1 MEEKKA
7 WFLIGVV
14 TVICLIGLFF
24 SKFDI
29 RLLFEPLSADVHCRI
44 TLSKPIELSETYT
57 FHVKNR
63 RFHVLFRNWEVP
75 LTFKEKLSEP
85 FVEVVETDGTSDSY
99 IKDYRGKLYG
109 KFSDERSRKAA
120 LFYGRPNEVGIVN
133 PDTFPPGNYKLK
145 ATYNLYPPIHTDG
158 KFYHLNFKLAS
169 FHVPYR
175 NVVIEIDPGKTRIL
189 EVFPHMK
196 EFSVKRENG
205 KVVVKGKA
213 SRNSL
218 VEVEILTLP
227 FKTPGFFQHVP
238 DVKGRTERAN
248 RIPVLLHT
256 LSSALVLL
264 LKTLLILLPPALVF
278 IYLKFGKEKEFTVPQ
293 FLSFIPNPKRKPY
306 EVNLLFTGDAA
317 QGDENG
323 FYATV
328 LDLMRRKFISI
339 KPEGDDLLIKV
350 LKEPED
356 PYERKI
362 TDFFKRH
369 SVNGIFS
376 LKALRNRVEWA
387 KNERNIAYL
396 KSLKAELDPL
406 LKYEN
411 DELVNRHLN
420 LKGVRIAS
428 SFGMFSFFLF
438 IIISF
443 SLLFFL
449 RFFST
454 FNGYSVFILSLTL
467 FIASLIAAASPAQI
481 FGRWKKNYYMEKL
494 QWEAFKKFLTD
505 LALIKKY
512 APEDVVIWKEWL
524 VYGTALG
531 VAEKVEEALKKF
543 AKFEIPEVRT
553 LRAVRGN
560 FSSFSS
566 TLSSSI
572 SQASP
577 SGSSGFGSGGGFG
590 GGGAGGR

>member
-1 MEEKKA
+1 MESKKA
-7 WFLIGVV
+7 GIIIAVV
-14 TVICLIGLFF
+14 TIISLLGLFL
-24 SKFDI
+24 SEFDL
-29 RLLFEPLSADVHCRI
+29 RLLFKPLTADVYYRI
-44 TLSKPIELSETYT
+44 TLSSPIELSETYR
-57 FHVKNR
+57 FHVKDR

-75 LTFKEKLSEP
+75 LTLKEKLSEP
-85 FVEVVETDGTSDSY
+85 FVEVINENGTSDSY
-99 IKDYRGKLYG
+99 VKDFRGKLYG
-109 KFSDERSRKAA
+109 KFTSERSRKTA
-120 LFYGRPNEVGIVN
+120 LFYGRPNEVGIVD
-133 PDTFPPGNYKLK
+133 PDIFPPGDYKLN

-158 KFYHLNFKLAS
+158 RFYHLNFKLAG

-175 NVVIEIDPGKTRIL
+175 NVVIEIVPEKTKIV
-189 EVFPHMK
+189 EVFSHMK
-196 EFSVKRENG
+196 EFSVERENG
-205 KVVVKGKA
+205 KVVVRGRA
-213 SRNSL
+213 PQNSL
-218 VEVEILTLP
+218 VEVELLTLP
-227 FKTPGFFQHVP
+227 FSTYGFPRHVS
-238 DVKGRTERAN
+238 DVKGKTERAN
-248 RIPVLLHT
+248 RIPMLLHT
-256 LSSALVLL
+256 LSNVLIL
-264 LKTLLILLPPALVF
+264 FLKTLLILLPPALVF
-278 IYLKFGKEKEFTVPQ
+278 IYLKFGREKDFTVPR
-293 FLSFIPNPKRKPY
+293 FLSFIPNPERKPY

-317 QGDENG
+317 QGNENG

-328 LDLMRRKFISI
+328 LDLMRREFISV

-356 PYERKI
+356 PYEKKV

-376 LKALRNRVEWA
+376 LKALKNRVEWA
-387 KNERNIAYL
+387 RNEKNISYL
-396 KSLKAELDPL
+396 KSLKAELDSL

-420 LKGVRIAS
+420 LKGVKIADT
-428 SFGMFSFFLF
+428 FGRFSFFLF

-467 FIASLIAAASPAQI
+467 FIASLIAAASPSQI

-494 QWEAFKKFLTD
+494 QWEAFKKFLSD
-505 LALIKKY
+505 FALIKKY

-543 AKFEIPEVRT
+543 AKVEIPEVKT
-553 LRAVRGN
+553 LNAVRGN